1 MKVVYL
7 IFTKMFQSISLL
19 ILSFLCCFSFV
30 FSSLKDQEAQ
40 FEEQLKYGIRFDDDY
55 NYMQHLKSVSEL
67 YDSEMVEVSKQRSTN
82 TCSQ

>member
-19 ILSFLCCFSFV
+19 IFSFLCCFSFV